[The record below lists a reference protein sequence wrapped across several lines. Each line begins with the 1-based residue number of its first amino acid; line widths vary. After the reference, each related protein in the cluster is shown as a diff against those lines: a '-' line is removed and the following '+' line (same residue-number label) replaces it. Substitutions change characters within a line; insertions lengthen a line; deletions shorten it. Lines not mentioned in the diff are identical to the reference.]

1 MHSRGFG
8 RFHIITIFGG
18 ESAVIAYR
26 NRYLTVFKGH
36 VNSFFEPLPLP
47 GVFFQIADKYS
58 IADIFRIFAF
68 EAGTQFFITLICLAH
83 RDMENGPNAM
93 KYLSQKRCIFIIIK
107 AVPGIKHGPIKLDL
121 FCPAFSFFFRFRHTV
136 QWKNIN
142 KNTAVISR
150 LFIFFIAAA
159 GLAVSDLGVAAKV
172 IFLCIHSLEHQ
183 IFFQPFRGNLHK
195 FIIIF
200 PQHYQV
206 NIVIPW
212 NISFMA
218 DGTDQGSAVSKIFKA
233 IGFADAL
240 HFI

>member
-8 RFHIITIFGG
+8 RFHVITVFR
-18 ESAVIAYR
+18 SKPAVIAYR
-26 NRYLTVFKGH
+26 NRYLAVFKRH

-107 AVPGIKHGPIKLDL
+107 AVPGIKYGPIKLDL

-136 QWKNIN
+136 
-142 KNTAVISR
+142 
-150 LFIFFIAAA
+150 
-159 GLAVSDLGVAAKV
+159 
-172 IFLCIHSLEHQ
+172 
-183 IFFQPFRGNLHK
+183 
-195 FIIIF
+195 
-200 PQHYQV
+200 
-206 NIVIPW
+206 
-212 NISFMA
+212 
-218 DGTDQGSAVSKIFKA
+218 
-233 IGFADAL
+233 
-240 HFI
+240 